1 MTKITIEYCNSRGY
15 KSYDGT
21 ELKDGQVLA
30 PILFSD
36 EMIANDN
43 TVIREN
49 LRTWT
54 HYGAKFKVGFMPVD
68 RQEFDSMV
76 KIFNFQVNGYM
87 DDHPEFRPGR
97 CLLGFD
103 SKGFPVL
110 CNKENRCKGCPHRY
124 EDLPRYRNLE
134 DYIQFLSLDSG
145 SLDDDG
151 NEIPMEIADTSHMPV
166 DEEAMLGMLFEEL
179 VEDLEQKD
187 KRHAKI
193 AMLGAE
199 GKSKEEIFNAINL
212 RTSSGYTAFTAAK
225 QATKNFLND

>member
-1 MTKITIEYCNSRGY
+1 MVKITIEYCNT
-15 KSYDGT
+15 KSYKAYDGR

-36 EMIANDN
+36 EMIVNDN
-43 TVIREN
+43 TVVREN

-54 HYGAKFKVGFMPVD
+54 HYGAKFKVGFMPVN

-87 DDHPEFRPGR
+87 EDHPELRPGR

-103 SKGFPVL
+103 SEGFPIL

-151 NEIPMEIADTSHMPV
+151 NEIPLEIADTSQMPV
-166 DEEAMLGMLFEEL
+166 EEEAMLGMLFEEL

-212 RTSSGYTAFTAAK
+212 RTSSGYAAFTSAK
-225 QATKNFLND
+225 QAAKNFLND